1 MPFDGPKKELKKKYI
16 KLIVNGKIIRQ
27 GWRGSMLLWAIA
39 ILSST

>member
-16 KLIVNGKIIRQ
+16 KLIVNGKIIQQ
-27 GWRGSMLLWAIA
+27 GWRGSLLWEIA